1 MKPST
6 SKHPLEIERQ
16 RVQFR
21 MYKQDFINAM
31 DAYINRLSHGEMYD
45 QLYEFWFD
53 WLLANKDVEFINK
66 FVETK
71 EL

>member
-1 MKPST
+1 MTK
-6 SKHPLEIERQ
+6 EIQQKLMYSSE
-16 RVQFR
+16 FR
-21 MYKQDFINAM
+21 NAM
-31 DAYINRLSHGEMYD
+31 DEYLNNLTHQEMYD

-53 WLLANKDVEFINK
+53 WLLENKDVEFINK